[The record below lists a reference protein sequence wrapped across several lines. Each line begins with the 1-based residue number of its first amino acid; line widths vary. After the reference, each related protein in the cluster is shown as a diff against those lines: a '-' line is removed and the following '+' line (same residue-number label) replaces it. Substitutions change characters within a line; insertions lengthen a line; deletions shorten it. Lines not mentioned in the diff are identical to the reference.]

1 MKLVLKFTML
11 IFVVLFSM
19 ACAVNSETKPPLHTS
34 SDYYNFI
41 QPSFNQYVAE
51 SEQWL
56 SRNRVFLSDDKD
68 RELAMNMPFEKAPR
82 DKAEKAILLVHG
94 LGDSPFSFAD
104 VSRSLVQQGF
114 HVQALLL
121 PGHGSDPQH
130 MMLSS
135 YQDWQRIVDHY
146 ATLLKGEYAEVWL
159 GGYSTG
165 ANLVTL
171 HALAEQDI
179 SGLLLFS
186 PGFQSKALF
195 LEKFTPAVAAIW
207 PYGWQSNEVNLAKY
221 TSAPVQGA
229 VNYSKS
235 AKLVREALKV
245 KQVSIPTLIVISEH
259 DSVVDASAIESLFS
273 SRFTHSNS
281 RLIWYGETQFSESNI
296 MSQSMQIPGLK
307 ISSGSHMSTLFAPC
321 NHYYGIAGSKKMCN
335 NGLTSSERAFCEN
348 SEDVWFSA
356 WGYSE
361 KNKIHARLTWNP
373 HYAEM
378 SRQIAKIVKT
388 PNSSLLAQRTSSEDK

>member
-1 MKLVLKFTML
+1 MKRIFKFTVL
-11 IFVVLFSM
+11 LFVVLFSM
-19 ACAVNSETKPPLHTS
+19 ACAVSTEPKPPLHS
-34 SDYYNFI
+34 SNDYYNFI
-41 QPSFNQYVAE
+41 QPSFEDYIAE

-56 SRNRVFLSDDKD
+56 SNNRVFLSENKD
-68 RELAMNMPFEKAPR
+68 RELAMNMPFQKEPE
-82 DKAEKAILLVHG
+82 DKTDKAILLVHG
-94 LGDSPFSFAD
+94 LGDSPFSFSD
-104 VSRSLVQQGF
+104 VSRSLVRQGF

-130 MMLSS
+130 MMLAS
-135 YQDWQRIVDHY
+135 YEDWQSIVDHY
-146 ATLLKGEYAEVWL
+146 ATLLKNKYAEVWL

-171 HALAEQDI
+171 HALSTQDI

-186 PGFQSKALF
+186 PGFQSKAVF

-207 PYGWQSNEVNLAKY
+207 PYGWQSVEVNLAKY

-235 AKLVREALKV
+235 AKLVREALQV
-245 KQVSIPTLIVISEH
+245 KLVNIPALIVISEH
-259 DSVVDASAIESLFS
+259 DSVVDAGAIKTLFT
-273 SRFTHSNS
+273 SRFTHVDS
-281 RLIWYGETQFSESNI
+281 RLIWYGETQFPESNI
-296 MSQSMQIPGLK
+296 LSQSMQIPGLK

-321 NHYYGIAGSKKMCN
+321 NDYYGIAGSKKMCN

-378 SRQIAKIVKT
+378 SRQIAQIVKT